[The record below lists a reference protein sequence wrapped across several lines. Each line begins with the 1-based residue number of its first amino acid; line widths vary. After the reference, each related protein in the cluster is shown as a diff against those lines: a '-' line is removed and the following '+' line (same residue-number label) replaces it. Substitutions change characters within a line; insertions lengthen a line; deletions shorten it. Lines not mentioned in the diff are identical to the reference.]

1 MKLSQLHPNEGQ
13 INGVPNNPRKI
24 TDEEFRKLKKSIYE
38 SREFLVAR
46 PIIVDEEWNILG
58 GNMRYR
64 AVCALRDEGAKT
76 KDFTFTD
83 EIPDD
88 WVRMVH
94 WTRKKKREFVQKD
107 NESSGETD
115 FELLMAWDAKELA
128 DWGISASD
136 LAPAIS
142 ADDLGL
148 NEGDEQKS
156 EQDFVHFETVK
167 EKRKQLWGREFKSE
181 ARTDLREEFLAHYLY
196 GGGYQSIYRRSKEGI
211 ALSDIKKEEN
221 REYVEVF
228 AQSAYKIL
236 KATVSIGNPQAMC
249 IITTPKRR
257 HSGYHFAT
265 EVCKRLSELS
275 GIPFEDEVMTC
286 KNHRRLNPVF
296 IKQKEPSQDTYIL
309 YDDIITTGSTL
320 QAARDLYPNKNI
332 ITIVNVCNRGAT
344 H

>member
-13 INGVPNNPRKI
+13 INGVPNNPRRI
-24 TDEEFRKLKKSIYE
+24 TQAEFRKLKKSIFE

-64 AVCALRDEGAKT
+64 AVCELRDEGAKT
-76 KDFTFTD
+76 KDFTFTNDVPD
-83 EIPDD
+83 E

-115 FELLMAWDAKELA
+115 YELLTAWDATELA
-128 DWGISASD
+128 SWGITAVD
-136 LAPAIS
+136 IAPAVG
-142 ADDLGL
+142 ADEIGL
-148 NEGDEQKS
+148 DNEQKQ
-156 EQDFVHFETVK
+156 EDDFVCFETVQ
-167 EKRKQLWGREFKSE
+167 EKRKQLWRKEYRSE
-181 ARTDLREEFLAHYLY
+181 ARTDLKEEFLAHYLY

-236 KATVSIGNPQAMC
+236 KATISIGNPQALC

-265 EVCKRLSELS
+265 EVCKRLSELR

-286 KNHRRLNPVF
+286 KNHRRLNPLF

-309 YDDIITTGSTL
+309 YDDIITTGSTIA
-320 QAARDLYPNKNI
+320 AARDIYPNKNI
-332 ITIVNVCNRGAT
+332 LTIVNVCNRGAT